1 MAKDTRVDG
10 TRQELIEAGL
20 RLLAERGPVV
30 GVTHIKLSD
39 VVEAAGYSATAG
51 YRYWTSQK
59 AFHDDLV
66 RALIAGRES
75 PLAATVAALRPVV
88 EARLP
93 WQEAVRVA
101 AVASIRAYLDD
112 GLFQVWFAV
121 RTSAFRNPALH
132 EVAQARIDH
141 STEQYHGILRTLM
154 SFYGRRVK
162 PPMMFEHLVAVWSA
176 LFQGVLTRALIG
188 ADDPVVDR
196 EPLAPGVGRE
206 WTAYSAALET
216 LLEVWTEPDD

>member
-1 MAKDTRVDG
+1 M
-10 TRQELIEAGL
+10 
-20 RLLAERGPVV
+20 
-30 GVTHIKLSD
+30 
-39 VVEAAGYSATAG
+39 VEAAGYSATAG

-59 AFHDDLV
+59 AFHDEDLV

-75 PLAATVAALRPVV
+75 PLARRWRLRPVV
-88 EARLP
+88 ERACRGRRP
-93 WQEAVRVA
+93 SRRQ

-196 EPLAPGVGRE
+196 EPLAPGGGRE